1 MNIGFDID
9 GVLTNI
15 GRFQIQEGRKY
26 FKREPINKKGFTIQ
40 EMFGCTKEEE
50 HDFWANPKYNNLLKY
65 SIAYPA
71 RIGIARTIKQ
81 LHDDGDN
88 IYIITSR
95 KFTDNDNL
103 SGKIMRTIVKEW
115 LKANKIEYDKIIFCG
130 DSKLEAIQDNY
141 ISIMVE
147 DNINNIKELSE
158 YTNII
163 CVDCDYNQSISE
175 DMAKRVNLS
184 DLNSLRNA
192 VIDIKNKN
200 IKNRKDPITVLS
212 GKLSIDKP
220 HMKYYSELQSKVL
233 NPSISIYDYLRK
245 CNKDNLNSKAISY
258 FGTYLSFNDFFK
270 KIDEAAKGFKEIGI
284 NKGDIVT
291 VCMPNTPE
299 GVITFY
305 ALNKIGAV
313 ANMIHPLSSEV
324 EIKNYLNEVNSKA
337 MVMIDICFNKV
348 KSIINET
355 SINHC
360 IVVSPSDSMPPLL
373 KIGYSYLNRD
383 KKIDYS
389 NDERFLPWDSFIKNG
404 KKYNGVSEETWQN
417 NEMAV
422 ILHTGGSTGTPKGV
436 MLSNENFNTN
446 VEQLK
451 FTIPSYKK
459 GDSLLAITPI
469 FHGFGLANCVH
480 TALCVNMFVS
490 LLPQYD
496 TTFFTKTLLKDKSN
510 LILGVPTLWDAM
522 LKNEK
527 LQKSDLSFLKVLI
540 SGGDNL
546 PEKLET
552 QLNNFLKEH
561 NAPNKVFK
569 GYGMTEC
576 LAAFAFSQP
585 NANEISSVGIPL
597 PQNNVKIVKP
607 GTCEEVE
614 ANTEGEICINGPSVM
629 LGYYNNIDETNDV
642 LKMHD
647 DNKLWLHTGDV
658 GYRTEDGILY
668 YTQRIKRI
676 IISSGYNIYPNQ
688 IEQAIREHEDVKDC
702 AVVGIPHPYK
712 VNVPKAYIVLNDN
725 SIESVK
731 TKEEIGELCKQHLSK
746 FSLPKEYEIVSELPK
761 TLMGKID
768 YQKLEQENI
777 DKYYQEKSVKK
788 VKK

>member
-15 GRFQIQEGRKY
+15 GQFQIQEGRKF
-26 FKREPINKKGFTIQ
+26 FKREPINKNGFTIQ
-40 EMFGCTKEEE
+40 EMFGCTAEEE

-65 SIAYPA
+65 SITYPA
-71 RIGIARTIKQ
+71 RNGIANTIKK
-81 LHDDGDN
+81 LRDDGDN

-95 KFTDNDNL
+95 KFTDNDGL

-115 LKANKIEYDKIIFCG
+115 LKVNKIEYDKIVFCG
-130 DSKLEAIQDNY
+130 DSKREAIKDNY

-147 DNINNIKELSE
+147 DNVDNINELSK
-158 YTNII
+158 YADMI
-163 CVDCDYNQSISE
+163 CIDCDYNQSVSE
-175 DMAKRVNLS
+175 NMAKRVNLS
-184 DLNSLRNA
+184 DLNSLKTA
-192 VIDIKNKN
+192 IQDIKNRNRKH
-200 IKNRKDPITVLS
+200 RKDPITVLS

-233 NPSISIYDYLRK
+233 NPSLSIYDYLRK
-245 CNKDNLNSKAISY
+245 CNKDNHNSKAISY
-258 FGTYLSFNDFFK
+258 FGSYLSFNEFFK
-270 KIDEAAKGFKEIGI
+270 KIDEAAKGFKKIGI
-284 NKGDIVT
+284 NKGDIIT

-313 ANMIHPLSSEV
+313 ANMIHPLSSEI

-337 MVMIDICFNKV
+337 MVMIDICFDKV
-348 KSIINET
+348 KNIIDET
-355 SINHC
+355 SVNNC
-360 IVVSPSDSMPPLL
+360 IVASPSDSMPPLL
-373 KIGYSYLNRD
+373 KIGYSYINRN
-383 KKIDYS
+383 KKVDYS
-389 NDERFLPWDSFIKNG
+389 HNKKFLSWNNFIKNG
-404 KKYNGVSEETWQN
+404 KEYNGLVQEPWQN

-459 GDSLLAITPI
+459 GDSLLAVTPI

-496 TTFFTKTLLKDKSN
+496 STFFTKTLLKDKSN

-522 LKNEK
+522 IKNEK

-546 PEKLET
+546 PEKLEN
-552 QLNNFLKEH
+552 QLNAFLKDH
-561 NAPNKVFK
+561 KAPNQVFK

-576 LAAFAFSQP
+576 LAAFSFSQP

-607 GTCEEVE
+607 GTCDEVD
-614 ANTEGEICINGPSVM
+614 ANIEGEICINGPSVM
-629 LGYYNNIDETNDV
+629 LGYYNNIEETNDI
-642 LKMHD
+642 LKKHD

-658 GYRTEDGILY
+658 GYRTEEGILY
-668 YTQRIKRI
+668 YVQRIKRI
-676 IISSGYNIYPNQ
+676 IISSGYNIYPNR
-688 IEQAIREHEDVKDC
+688 IEQIIREHENVKDC

-712 VNVPKAYIVLNDN
+712 VNVPKAYVVLSDN
-725 SIESVK
+725 SGD
-731 TKEEIGELCKQHLSK
+731 KEKMQNEINDLCEKGLSK
-746 FSLPKEYEIVSELPK
+746 FSLPKEYEFVPELPK

-768 YQKLEQENI
+768 YRQLEQENI
-777 DKYYQEKSVKK
+777 DKYYQEKSKTKIKK
-788 VKK
+788 